1 LPQVPTAQKSSSRCR
16 PEAGMKLRNLQIFHD
31 TEPRSA
37 AENMALDEALFL
49 QTMLPVIRSYRWIR
63 SALSFGYFTPWK
75 SVAEYLRGRDPV
87 RRWTG
92 GGIVEHGDD
101 FTYSIVLPG
110 HNSFASVELY
120 HFVHGALAEL
130 LRECGHSVEI
140 SQFRDVLQSNACF
153 ERAVEFDLKVC
164 GAKIAGA
171 AIRRSRRGV
180 LLQGSIQR
188 LDLPEYFT
196 SMFANALCEQPER
209 FVLSRPVM
217 EITTRI
223 AKDKYAAAEWTH
235 RF

>member
-1 LPQVPTAQKSSSRCR
+1 MRLS
-16 PEAGMKLRNLQIFHD
+16 NLLIFDD
-31 TEPRSA
+31 TEARSA

-49 QTMLPVIRSYRWIR
+49 QTTLPVIRSYRWIR

-92 GGIVEHGDD
+92 GGIVEHGND

-110 HNSFASVELY
+110 YNSFTTSELY
-120 HFVHGALAEL
+120 HFVHGALADL
-130 LRECGHSVEI
+130 LREYGHVIEI
-140 SQFRDVLQSNACF
+140 SRFPDVLQSNACF

-171 AIRRSRRGV
+171 AIRRSRKGI

-196 SMFANALCEQPER
+196 SVFAKALCEQPEK
-209 FVLSRPVM
+209 FILSRPVM

-223 AKDKYAAAEWTH
+223 AKDKYGAAEWTR